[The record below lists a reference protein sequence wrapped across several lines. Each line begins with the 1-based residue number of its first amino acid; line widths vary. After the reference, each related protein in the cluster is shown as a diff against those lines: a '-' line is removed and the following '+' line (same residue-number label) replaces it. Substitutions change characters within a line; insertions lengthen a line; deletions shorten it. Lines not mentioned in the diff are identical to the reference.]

1 MPAFYFFG
9 EAACEERFSDL
20 EKKQAD
26 EKGLECFKREIGLQK
41 RPTVIY
47 IESKEIAKQLC

>member
-26 EKGLECFKREIGLQK
+26 EKGLKCLREKSGFRSDQQS
-41 RPTVIY
+41 Y
-47 IESKEIAKQLC
+47 ILKVKK